1 MKTALITGAGG
12 QDGRLLSRLLLAD
25 HWDVIGLVR
34 REESTVENGVR
45 KIVCDVGDGKALR
58 ETFDGVRPARVFHLA
73 AAHHSSEG
81 GAGDKS
87 AEVSAMIRVNFEAA
101 ATLLDWI
108 AAKSRTTR
116 AAFAGSSQMYQ
127 AQSADLIVDET
138 TPTNPR
144 TFYGHTKV
152 WTRDLV
158 RHARERLGL
167 HASFAVLFNHESEL
181 RGPSYVTRKIVDAAV
196 SGASLELM
204 NIGGRAD
211 WSAARDIVAGL
222 AAMAERASPGEYVLG
237 SGEAHRVRDW
247 VELAYTR
254 MGRDPASVTAKND
267 AANFIPIAN
276 PRKAMLDGV
285 WRPQLAFHALVE
297 NMTDSIAG
305 TRSPATFRH

>member
-34 REESTVENGVR
+34 HEASIVEPGVR
-45 KIVCDVGDGKALR
+45 ALVCDVGDGKALR
-58 ETFDGVRPARVFHLA
+58 AALDAAKPARVFHLA

-81 GAGDKS
+81 GAGDKN

-108 AAKSRTTR
+108 AAKSRMTR
-116 AAFAGSSQMYQ
+116 AVFAGSSQMYQ
-127 AQSADLIVDET
+127 ALGADLIVDET
-138 TPTNPR
+138 TPANPR

-152 WTRDLV
+152 WTRDLA
-158 RHARERLGL
+158 RHARAGLGL

-196 SGASLELM
+196 SGARLELM

-211 WSAARDIVAGL
+211 WSAARDIVAAL

-247 VELAYTR
+247 VAIAYAR
-254 MGRDPASVTAKND
+254 MGRDPATAGAKND
-267 AANFIPIAN
+267 TPNAIPIAD
-276 PRKAMLDGV
+276 PRKALLDGV
-285 WRPQLAFHALVE
+285 WRPRIAFHALVE
-297 NMTDSIAG
+297 NMADAIAG
-305 TRSPATFRH
+305 TQSPVTGPH

>member
-25 HWDVIGLVR
+25 HWELAGLVR
-34 REESTVENGVR
+34 HEASTVEPGMR

-58 ETFDGVRPARVFHLA
+58 ETLDAVKPSRVFHLA

-87 AEVSAMIRVNFEAA
+87 AEVAAMIRVNFEAA

-116 AAFAGSSQMYQ
+116 AVFAGSSQMYQ
-127 AQSADLIVDET
+127 AQGADLIVDET
-138 TPTNPR
+138 TPANPR

-167 HASFAVLFNHESEL
+167 HAGFAVLFNHESEL

-196 SGASLELM
+196 SGAPLELL

-211 WSAARDIVAGL
+211 WSAARDIVAAL
-222 AAMAERASPGEYVLG
+222 AAMAERASASEYVLG

-247 VELAYTR
+247 VEIAYAR
-254 MGRDPASVTAKND
+254 AGRDSATVTAKSD
-267 AANFIPIAN
+267 APNFIPIAN
-276 PRKAMLDGV
+276 PRKAILDGV
-285 WRPQLAFHALVE
+285 WRPRSAFHTLVE
-297 NMTDSIAG
+297 SMTGAIAG
-305 TRSPATFRH
+305 TRSPATGPH

>member
-1 MKTALITGAGG
+1 MKIALITGAGG

-25 HWDVIGLVR
+25 HWDIVGLVR
-34 REESTVENGVR
+34 REDSVVEPGVR

-58 ETFDGVRPARVFHLA
+58 ETLDGVRPARVFHLA

-87 AEVSAMIRVNFEAA
+87 AEVAAMIRVNFEAA

-116 AAFAGSSQMYQ
+116 AVFAGSSQMYQ
-127 AQSADLIVDET
+127 AQGADLIVDET
-138 TPTNPR
+138 TTASPR

-211 WSAARDIVAGL
+211 WSAARDIVAAL

-247 VELAYTR
+247 VELAYAR

-267 AANFIPIAN
+267 APNFIPIAN

-285 WRPQLAFHALVE
+285 WRPQRAFHALVE
-297 NMTDSIAG
+297 NMTDAISG
-305 TRSPATFRH
+305 TQSPATDRH

>member
-12 QDGRLLSRLLLAD
+12 QDGRLLSRLLRAD
-25 HWDVIGLVR
+25 HWDIAGLVR
-34 REESTVENGVR
+34 HEVSVVESGVR
-45 KIVCDVGDGKALR
+45 KIVCDVGDGTALR
-58 ETFDGVRPARVFHLA
+58 ETLDTVKPARVFHLA

-101 ATLLDWI
+101 ANLLEWI
-108 AAKSRTTR
+108 AARSRTTR
-116 AAFAGSSQMYQ
+116 AVFAGSSQIYQ
-127 AQSADLIVDET
+127 AQGADLIVDET
-138 TPTNPR
+138 TPANPR
-144 TFYGHTKV
+144 TFYGHTKL

-181 RGPSYVTRKIVDAAV
+181 RGPSYVTRKIVDAAA
-196 SGASLELM
+196 SGAPLELM

-211 WSAARDIVAGL
+211 WSAARDIVAAL

-247 VELAYTR
+247 VEAAYAR
-254 MGRDPASVTAKND
+254 MGRDPATVTAKSD
-267 AANFIPIAN
+267 MANAIPIAN
-276 PRKAMLDGV
+276 PRKALLDGV
-285 WRPQLAFHALVE
+285 WRPRLAFHALVE
-297 NMTDSIAG
+297 SMVDSISG
-305 TRSPATFRH
+305 TGSPASDPH